1 VILVFGGSG
10 QLALELARLA
20 SARGIALTALTRAE
34 VDVTD
39 PTAVGAAFARHR
51 PALAIN
57 AAAYTKVDLAETEV
71 EQARRG
77 NEIGPAVLA
86 DSCNWTDVPLVHI
99 STNYV
104 FDGTKSSAYA
114 ETDPIH
120 PINVYGLTKAVGEES
135 IRHRL
140 RRHILLRTGWVYGEF
155 GHNFLKTVVQLAS
168 TREELRVVS
177 DQRGTPTSTRTL
189 ADAILRIA
197 PRLLTGE
204 NIWGTYHFT
213 ATGMTTWHGFATRI
227 VAAQAA
233 LTGRTPKV
241 TAITSAEY
249 PTPARRPANSVLDC
263 SQFVRVFGF
272 RADPWAEEAD
282 AVTRAFV
289 STQQGMAAHVA

>member
-34 VDVTD
+34 VDIAD
-39 PTAVGAAFARHR
+39 STAVAAAFAKHR
-51 PALAIN
+51 PALVIN
-57 AAAYTKVDLAETEV
+57 AAAYTKVDLAEIEV

-86 DSCNWTDVPLVHI
+86 DSCHGTDVPLVHI
-99 STNYV
+99 STDYV

-114 ETDPIH
+114 EIDPIH
-120 PINVYGLTKAVGEES
+120 PINVYGLTKAAGEES
-135 IRHRL
+135 IRRRL
-140 RRHILLRTGWVYGEF
+140 RRHIMLRTGWVYGEF
-155 GHNFLKTVVQLAS
+155 GHNFLKTIVRLAS
-168 TREELRVVS
+168 SREELRIVS
-177 DQRGTPTSTRTL
+177 DQRGAPTSTRTL

-197 PRLLTGE
+197 PCLLTGE

-213 ATGMTTWHGFATRI
+213 GTGMTTWHGFATRI
-227 VAAQAA
+227 VAAQAP
-233 LTGRTPKV
+233 LTGRNPKV
-241 TAITSAEY
+241 TATTSAEY
-249 PTPARRPANSVLDC
+249 PSPARRPANSILDC
-263 SQFVRVFGF
+263 SRFVQVFGF

-289 STQQGMAAHVA
+289 TTQQGMATHVA